1 MAANE
6 VSVDI
11 TVEEKAALKAL
22 TRLSQ
27 GFDKTEKKATSS
39 VGKMDL
45 ALATFAGN
53 IVANVAG
60 KAISFLVSSLGEVV
74 DAAQRQEDAIN
85 SLNAALRQ
93 SGEFSEAASQDLQDY
108 ASELQKIT
116 RFGDEAIIEQLAFAK
131 SMGATTEQAKKI
143 VAAATD
149 MSAAL
154 NMDFNAAVRNI
165 TKTLGGLK
173 GELGESIVEL
183 GSLTK
188 EQLQAG
194 AAIDLI
200 AGKFAGQAQAATA
213 TYSGKVEQLSNSWG
227 DLLENVGMFV
237 TKNPTVLSAID
248 SVASAVGALNEII
261 GTKSN
266 EKQIDETASRYAE
279 LSKKVSETGAE
290 IKRLQESGGFFKEFQ
305 INARTKELQMFRMEL
320 NKLALDQEKQRMIQ
334 KAQAEEEAAAQAAKG
349 EAPAKDPR
357 TDPRYVAEQQLQAEL
372 KLLRE
377 QTALAQEEAELR
389 KKEAQGLA
397 TEQDLEALRSIE
409 LMKIDIIAQSE
420 LEKAALIADAEK
432 RSQET
437 KRINAK
443 YGLDIARATAKQ
455 EIDIE
460 KAKAAEK
467 AAIQKSVIQTTQNFL
482 AAGLTLAKQGSAEQK
497 ALATANAL
505 ISTYSAA
512 NQALKAPPGPP
523 WSFALAASTV
533 AMGLA
538 NVAKINKESF
548 ATGGVV
554 GGFSGASMGMD
565 NTTANVRTGEMV
577 LNGNQQRQL
586 FDVANGK
593 GVSDDLAGEIRML
606 RMDMQTQPVVVQ
618 VDGIEIAR
626 AVRDSR
632 EEGFAV

>member
-1 MAANE
+1 MATNE

-27 GFDKTEKKATSS
+27 GFDKTEKKATAS

-53 IVANVAG
+53 IIANVAG

-93 SGEFSEAASQDLQDY
+93 SGDFSEAASQDLQDY

-173 GELGESIVEL
+173 GELGESISEL
-183 GSLTK
+183 GLLTK

-213 TYSGKVEQLSNSWG
+213 TYSGRVEQLSNSWG

-237 TKNPTVLSAID
+237 TKNPAVLSAID
-248 SVASAVGALNEII
+248 SVANAVGALNEII

-266 EKQIDETASRYAE
+266 EKQIDETTSRYAE
-279 LSKKVSETGAE
+279 LSKKVSETEAE

-305 INARTKELQMFRMEL
+305 INAKTKDLQMFRMEL

-349 EAPAKDPR
+349 EAPAKDPK

-377 QTALAQEEAELR
+377 QTALAEEEAELR

-397 TEQDLEALRSIE
+397 TEQDLEALRNIE

-455 EIDIE
+455 EVDIE
-460 KAKAAEK
+460 KAKAAQK
-467 AAIQKSVIQTTQNFL
+467 AAVQKSVIQTTQNFL

-632 EEGFAV
+632 EEGFAI

>member
-93 SGEFSEAASQDLQDY
+93 SGDFSEAASQDLQDY
-108 ASELQKIT
+108 ASQLQKIT
-116 RFGDEAIIEQLAFAK
+116 TFGDEAIIEQLAFAK

-165 TKTLGGLK
+165 TKTLGGMK
-173 GELGESIVEL
+173 GELGESISEL
-183 GSLTK
+183 GLLTK

-194 AAIDLI
+194 EAIDLI

-213 TYSGKVEQLSNSWG
+213 TYSGRVKQLSNSWG

-248 SVASAVGALNEII
+248 SVAKAVNSLNEII
-261 GTKSN
+261 GEDTAA
-266 EKQIDETASRYAE
+266 EKAEKTLTRYDQLNAKIKETEKELADLRKDE
-279 LSKKVSETGAE
+279 
-290 IKRLQESGGFFKEFQ
+290 GFFDFLK
-305 INARTKELQMFRMEL
+305 INPKIKELQML
-320 NKLALDQEKQRMIQ
+320 
-334 KAQAEEEAAAQAAKG
+334 KAQLGEVEKERLRISLEEEKRRLAAKSAG
-349 EAPAKDPR
+349 GGAAPVKDPR

-377 QTALAQEEAELR
+377 QTALAEEEAELR
-389 KKEAQGLA
+389 KKEAQGIA
-397 TEQDLEALRSIE
+397 TEQDLEALRNIE

-455 EIDIE
+455 EVDIE
-460 KAKAAEK
+460 KAKAAQK
-467 AAIQKSVIQTTQNFL
+467 AAVQKSVIQTTQNFL

-632 EEGFAV
+632 EGGFSV

>member
-1 MAANE
+1 MATNE

-27 GFDKTEKKATSS
+27 GFDKTEKKATAS

-93 SGEFSEAASQDLQDY
+93 SGDFSGAASQDLQDY

-173 GELGESIVEL
+173 GELGESISEL
-183 GSLTK
+183 GLLTK

-213 TYSGKVEQLSNSWG
+213 TYSGRVEQLSNSWG

-237 TKNPTVLSAID
+237 TKNPAVLSAID

-266 EKQIDETASRYAE
+266 EKQIDETTSRYAE
-279 LSKKVSETGAE
+279 LSEKVSETEAE

-305 INARTKELQMFRMEL
+305 INAKTKDLQMFRMEL

-349 EAPAKDPR
+349 EAPAKDPK

-377 QTALAQEEAELR
+377 QTALAEEEAELR

-397 TEQDLEALRSIE
+397 TEQDLEALRNIE
-409 LMKIDIIAQSE
+409 LIKIDIIAQSE

-455 EIDIE
+455 EVDIE

-593 GVSDDLAGEIRML
+593 GVSDDLASEIRML

>member
-11 TVEEKAALKAL
+11 TIEEKAALKAL

-27 GFDKTEKKATSS
+27 GFDKTEKKATAS

-93 SGEFSEAASQDLQDY
+93 SGDFSEAASQDLQDY

-116 RFGDEAIIEQLAFAK
+116 TFGDEAIIEQLAFAK

-173 GELGESIVEL
+173 GELGESISEL
-183 GSLTK
+183 GLLTK

-213 TYSGKVEQLSNSWG
+213 TYSGRVKQLSNSWG

-237 TKNPTVLSAID
+237 TKNPAVLSAID
-248 SVASAVGALNEII
+248 SVSKAVSSLNEII
-261 GTKSN
+261 GEDTAA
-266 EKQIDETASRYAE
+266 EKAEKTLTRYDQLNAKIKETEKELANLRKDED
-279 LSKKVSETGAE
+279 
-290 IKRLQESGGFFKEFQ
+290 FFDFLK
-305 INARTKELQMFRMEL
+305 INPKIKELQML
-320 NKLALDQEKQRMIQ
+320 
-334 KAQAEEEAAAQAAKG
+334 KAQLGEVEKERLRISLEEEKRRLAAKSTGGG

-389 KKEAQGLA
+389 KKEAQGIA
-397 TEQDLEALRSIE
+397 TEQDLEALRNIE

-420 LEKAALIADAEK
+420 LEKASLIADSEK
-432 RSQET
+432 RNQEL

-443 YGLDIARATAKQ
+443 YDLDKTNATSKQKIDIVRKEVEQERKLRQANFQTAK
-455 EIDIE
+455 
-460 KAKAAEK
+460 
-467 AAIQKSVIQTTQNFL
+467 NFL
-482 AAGLTLAKQGSAEQK
+482 SAGQMLVKQGTAEAK
-497 ALATANAL
+497 ALAIAQAIMNTYQSATAA
-505 ISTYSAA
+505 I
-512 NQALKAPPGPP
+512 APPPLGLGPV
-523 WSFALAASTV
+523 AGIGLAASTV
-533 AMGLA
+533 ALGLA
-538 NVAKINKESF
+538 NVAKISGAF
-548 ATGGVV
+548 ANSGVIGGV
-554 GGFSGASMGMD
+554 SGASTGMD
-565 NTTANVRTGEMV
+565 NSVATVRTGEMV
-577 LNGNQQRQL
+577 LN
-586 FDVANGK
+586 ANDQKEILTGLK
-593 GVSDDLAGEIRML
+593 SGAFSGDDAK
-606 RMDMQTQPVVVQ
+606 MDKLISAISTQPVVVQ

-632 EEGFAV
+632 EEGFSV